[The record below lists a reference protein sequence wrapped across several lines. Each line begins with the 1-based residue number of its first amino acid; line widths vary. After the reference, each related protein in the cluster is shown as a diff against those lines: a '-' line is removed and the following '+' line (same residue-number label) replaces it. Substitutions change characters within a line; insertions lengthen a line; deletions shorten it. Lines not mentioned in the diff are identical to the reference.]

1 MKNGGID
8 DFEVREHAEYGHP
21 ADHPTATSFFFDLDG
36 VFAGFDQ
43 GFPLIFGQDHKA
55 IPEDEMWALVAAR
68 PTFFFELPL
77 MEGAAEFFADYA
89 YLRPFILTACPKVCF
104 ADAAAAKRE
113 WVQKH
118 LGDLHVIPAWGGKN
132 KPLYMHRPGDVLI
145 DDWEANCIAW
155 REHGGRAI
163 LHRSFDETRKAL
175 DAILKEDE
183 R

>member
-8 DFEVREHAEYGHP
+8 DFEVREHAEHGHP
-21 ADHPTATSFFFDLDG
+21 DDHPTATSFFFDLDG